1 MREEEKGAKSDVIKI
16 LLQQLVFE
24 TWAQSCNLFF
34 SERAMGRC
42 ALGSNCTGVVVN
54 FPDRFKSRYKPERHA
69 KLTHICMSHFHKVE
83 KELNARIRIK
93 EETAEGEE
101 EVKHLSC
108 ILFYIFCRARR
119 NWRIPILYGTGSS
132 RTGKTDA
139 TLFWSPLDDF
149 SDRQI
154 QGPIRRI
161 SRNRGPNFD
170 LAPWSQHNDFGGG
183 ARPYYSTSYRYRQ
196 II

>member
-1 MREEEKGAKSDVIKI
+1 MDRC
-16 LLQQLVFE
+16 VF
-24 TWAQSCNLFF
+24 
-34 SERAMGRC
+34 
-42 ALGSNCTGVVVN
+42 GSNCTGVVVN

-119 NWRIPILYGTGSS
+119 NWRIPILYGTRFIQNRQDGRNPFLIAS
-132 RTGKTDA
+132 R
-139 TLFWSPLDDF
+139 
-149 SDRQI
+149 
-154 QGPIRRI
+154 
-161 SRNRGPNFD
+161 
-170 LAPWSQHNDFGGG
+170 
-183 ARPYYSTSYRYRQ
+183 
-196 II
+196 